1 MTAPS
6 GRTDAVHAAGPVPS
20 DEDVA
25 AGLLDFLAER
35 TRTRWEPDQDLFAVG
50 GMSSLFAMQLVVHLE
65 QTHGITVSGADLML
79 DNFRTVDAMVRLVR
93 RLRAPAGGGMDG
105 TGSADE

>member
-1 MTAPS
+1 MTENSRRAGSAAVAP
-6 GRTDAVHAAGPVPS
+6 A

-25 AGLLDFLAER
+25 AELLEFLAARTKTTWER
-35 TRTRWEPDQDLFAVG
+35 DQDLFAVG

-65 QTHGITVSGADLML
+65 KTYGLTISGADLML

-93 RLRAPAGGGMDG
+93 RLGPGAGG
-105 TGSADE
+105 TGGE